1 MPFML
6 RSSFACVLL
15 FIVGASLAQH
25 VRAQTF
31 GTELHN
37 TLMPAAGGMGGASL
51 SRPQDLTSA
60 INGNPG
66 TLTQFR
72 GTQVMFGGAWAEPT
86 FNMTQTGDIP
96 VIGTPL
102 IEPFSAKST
111 APGTPLGNIGITQDL
126 SELGLPAT
134 FGIGFITTSGSF
146 VDFRQVPASNGT
158 NSGMTIFNL
167 PVMLG
172 VDVTDRLSVGAGMSL
187 GIAFFDGPFVGIG
200 GMTPDYALRGNVG
213 TNYRLGEATSLGAY
227 YQTEQ
232 KFTFDN
238 AFLLDPLGPG
248 QITQDV
254 RMDLPQNVGLGIA
267 NNSLCDGNLLLA
279 VDVLYKLWEE
289 AAMYDAVYENQLV
302 VQLGAQYTLGKFK
315 LRGGYVWAENP
326 IDQTPG
332 MDIGGVIQ
340 PGELRAVRYS
350 QGLLAVTS
358 QNRISLGIGR
368 TDVLPGIDL
377 DLMAGGMLRDTE
389 QLGDFTT
396 TTIESYWIGMGL
408 TWRFGR
414 GACEGLPAPNSWLEG

>member
-1 MPFML
+1 
-6 RSSFACVLL
+6 
-15 FIVGASLAQH
+15 
-25 VRAQTF
+25 
-31 GTELHN
+31 
-37 TLMPAAGGMGGASL
+37 
-51 SRPQDLTSA
+51 
-60 INGNPG
+60 
-66 TLTQFR
+66 
-72 GTQVMFGGAWAEPT
+72 
-86 FNMTQTGDIP
+86 
-96 VIGTPL
+96 
-102 IEPFSAKST
+102 
-111 APGTPLGNIGITQDL
+111 
-126 SELGLPAT
+126 
-134 FGIGFITTSGSF
+134 
-146 VDFRQVPASNGT
+146 
-158 NSGMTIFNL
+158 MTIFNL